1 MRGRTGGGIAPR
13 WWRVVGIVGL
23 LAVLNLLG
31 FLLST
36 LEPGRSLPGGAVLT
50 VLLVSTAAPAE
61 PPPPALPSPRTTP
74 PGRDFR
80 GGPPIRGIVVTT
92 DGRAGWQFP
101 RGPREEPGRPLPPPQ
116 VTTTYVVR
124 PIGISRPGLEGGM
137 LYLAA
142 LTAAVGTGFVLLL
155 LAPGRLATTSA
166 ALTTAPVELARLAA
180 IGAIAVLGALALTV
194 LLVIIVT
201 GIPLALALAA
211 ALSVALLFGFVAVAS
226 RLGSR
231 LLSWARL
238 PARHLGLP
246 YLLGTLLLLPLAAL
260 PVVGW
265 VVAGGVACL
274 GLGAALLTRF
284 GSDNPFRQPFPAPP
298 QAGESV

>member
-1 MRGRTGGGIAPR
+1 
-13 WWRVVGIVGL
+13 
-23 LAVLNLLG
+23 
-31 FLLST
+31 
-36 LEPGRSLPGGAVLT
+36 
-50 VLLVSTAAPAE
+50 
-61 PPPPALPSPRTTP
+61 
-74 PGRDFR
+74 
-80 GGPPIRGIVVTT
+80 
-92 DGRAGWQFP
+92 
-101 RGPREEPGRPLPPPQ
+101 
-116 VTTTYVVR
+116 
-124 PIGISRPGLEGGM
+124 M